1 MKYVRRMSGNI
12 LIHYTTNVWSIGV
25 TLCILLSGLSP
36 FLDEQT
42 YGNIINI
49 DFNFHESQFPYAFQ
63 SVKIL
68 IQTIF
73 VREPNIYNQYKQ
85 FFEDLANEIIYD
97 IFEYLDI
104 YYVCDA
110 FYNLNKRF
118 KKND

>member
-73 VREPNIYNQYKQ
+73 VREPK
-85 FFEDLANEIIYD
+85 
-97 IFEYLDI
+97 
-104 YYVCDA
+104 
-110 FYNLNKRF
+110 
-118 KKND
+118 